1 MIGGHPGESL
11 FLNQRKGD
19 SPFCFFRRHTVPI
32 NYRNERGTNDMSKK
46 RVKPDPMNAIIKR
59 LESVPAAEFGTILRV
74 GIQDAQIKEDLRD
87 RRYWRLDANGSLIR
101 GV

>member
-1 MIGGHPGESL
+1 M
-11 FLNQRKGD
+11 
-19 SPFCFFRRHTVPI
+19 FFQATAVPI
-32 NYRNERGTNDMSKK
+32 NYQNERGIYGMPKK

-87 RRYWRLDANGSLIR
+87 RRYWRLDENGSLIR